1 MSRIASTSHISGSP
15 AVSRSDRTRQP
26 RRSQTR
32 SAAGSPAFA
41 AWIAAG
47 RPAPPT
53 AGLPEQGE
61 WCCCC
66 GATDLP
72 LVAALSVVSRKFTD
86 AESWVYGG
94 DWLCAACGWAYGTA
108 DLRRSVYLVDQH
120 RAART
125 VVERAELGELLAAG
139 PLPAGQMAVV
149 PVRGRRHILPTAR
162 WGHVCT
168 DDTAVRWD
176 DAAVALLTD
185 LRWLRT
191 LPGVRAAML
200 TDPVP
205 PMTLMRTLPADQ
217 WPRLL
222 KAWDALTVWRTHPGA
237 WWDAAIALSTPG
249 GTAPVVRAR
258 RAG

>member
-1 MSRIASTSHISGSP
+1 M
-15 AVSRSDRTRQP
+15 
-26 RRSQTR
+26 
-32 SAAGSPAFA
+32 
-41 AWIAAG
+41 AWTAAG
-47 RPAPPT
+47 RPIPPT
-53 AGLPEQGE
+53 VELPGPRL

-94 DWLCAACGWAYGTA
+94 DWLCAACGWAYSTA
-108 DLRRSVYLVDQH
+108 ELRRSVYVVDQH
-120 RAART
+120 RPART

-139 PLPAGQMAVV
+139 PLPADRMAVV

-176 DAAVALLTD
+176 DAAVALMTD

-200 TDPVP
+200 TDPAP
-205 PMTLMRTLPADQ
+205 PIAVMRALPADQ
-217 WPRLL
+217 WPQLL
-222 KAWDALTVWRTHPGA
+222 AAWDALTGWRTHPGA
-237 WWDAAIALSTPG
+237 WWDTAIALSTPSG
-249 GTAPVVRAR
+249 AAPATATR